1 LLGVL
6 DVEELV
12 SGVVD
17 GGVVG
22 GVALE
27 LDEVDGGV
35 AGAMLEELDEL
46 VSGAGVVVVEEEDEP
61 DGDGVTTGGVFGDV
75 GVVDDS
81 RLQPATPS
89 TSPAQNSVTTAVF
102 IEISDSFEEC
112 PHGI

>member
-1 LLGVL
+1 MLGVL

-27 LDEVDGGV
+27 LDELDGGV

-75 GVVDDS
+75 VDVGDS

-102 IEISDSFEEC
+102 IEISDSVEIGM
-112 PHGI
+112 PA

>member
-1 LLGVL
+1 MLGVL

-17 GGVVG
+17 GGVLG

-27 LDEVDGGV
+27 LDDVDGGV

-102 IEISDSFEEC
+102 IEISDSV
-112 PHGI
+112 GIGMPA